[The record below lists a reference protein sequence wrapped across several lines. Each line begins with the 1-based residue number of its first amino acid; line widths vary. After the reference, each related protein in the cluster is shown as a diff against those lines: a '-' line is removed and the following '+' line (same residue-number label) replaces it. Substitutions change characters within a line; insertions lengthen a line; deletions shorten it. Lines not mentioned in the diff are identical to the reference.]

1 MKQEDISPEE
11 VMKQVNKIFKERGT
25 KALEMARKE
34 ILQEKIECKE
44 AKEALTYFMTEY
56 WHDLAR
62 PALLSL
68 VCEAVGGD
76 PDATTPI
83 AVPMI
88 LISGAIDIHDDI
100 IDQSKT
106 KRGKPTVYG
115 KFGKDVAL
123 LVGDALFFKGF
134 SLQQN
139 ALKKVPPQK
148 QTIIQDI
155 ILDAF
160 FQLGDAEASELSL
173 RRQLY
178 IKSEEYLRNVKK
190 KAADV
195 ETYARIGAVLGR
207 GSAGE
212 IDALGG
218 YGRILGM
225 MVILR
230 DDWTDMT
237 DLDEALQRIQN
248 ECLPLPIITSLENKK
263 TRSLMLA
270 ILQKKTKTKKD
281 VEKILEIAKK
291 TGQLKRLRGM
301 LEDMCEEACV
311 TVENIKR
318 NENYLRLI
326 LRSVI
331 SSLED

>member
-1 MKQEDISPEE
+1 MKKTEISPEE
-11 VMKQVNKIFKERGT
+11 AMKQIQKIFKKRGT

-34 ILQEKIECKE
+34 MLQAKIECKE
-44 AKEALTYFMTEY
+44 AREALTYFMTEY

-76 PDATTPI
+76 PNSTTPI

-106 KRGKPTVYG
+106 KMGRPTVYG
-115 KFGKDVAL
+115 KFGKDIAL

-134 SLQQN
+134 SLLQH
-139 ALKKVPPQK
+139 ALNKVSTSK
-148 QTIIQDI
+148 QAIIQDI

-160 FQLGDAEASELSL
+160 FQLGDAEASELPL
-173 RRQLY
+173 RGQLS
-178 IKSEEYLRNVKK
+178 ITSEEYLNIVRK

-195 ETYARIGAVLGR
+195 EAYTRISALLGC
-207 GSAGE
+207 GSSEE
-212 IDALGG
+212 IDALGR

-230 DDWTDMT
+230 DDWMDMT

-248 ECLPLPIITSLENKK
+248 ESLPLPIITSLENQK
-263 TRSLMLA
+263 TRPLMRA
-270 ILQKKTKTKKD
+270 ILQKNTKTKRDAK
-281 VEKILEIAKK
+281 KILEIARR
-291 TGQLKRLRGM
+291 TGQAEHLRRMLKDLYNEAHVTIENVKKNKEY
-301 LEDMCEEACV
+301 LNLLVKSIIPSIED
-311 TVENIKR
+311 
-318 NENYLRLI
+318 
-326 LRSVI
+326 
-331 SSLED
+331 

>member
-1 MKQEDISPEE
+1 MKQTEINPEE
-11 VMKQVNKIFKERGT
+11 AMKQIQKIFKKRGT
-25 KALEMARKE
+25 KALEIARKE
-34 ILQEKIECKE
+34 MLQEKIECKE
-44 AKEALTYFMTEY
+44 VRDALTYFMIKY

-76 PDATTPI
+76 PNSTMPI

-106 KRGKPTVYG
+106 KMGRPTVYG
-115 KFGKDVAL
+115 KFGKDIAL
-123 LVGDALFFKGF
+123 LIGDALFFKGF
-134 SLQQN
+134 SLLQT
-139 ALKKVPPQK
+139 ALKKVSTPK
-148 QTIIQDI
+148 QVIIQDI

-160 FQLGDAEASELSL
+160 FQLGDAEASELPLRGQLSL
-173 RRQLY
+173 T
-178 IKSEEYLRNVKK
+178 SEEYLNIVRK

-195 ETYARIGAVLGR
+195 EAYARISALLGC
-207 GSAGE
+207 GSAEE
-212 IDALGG
+212 IDALGR

-225 MVILR
+225 MVILL
-230 DDWTDMT
+230 DDWMDMN

-248 ECLPLPIITSLENKK
+248 ECLPLPIITSLENQK
-263 TRSLMLA
+263 TRSLMRA
-270 ILQKKTKTKKD
+270 ILQKNNKTKRDAKR
-281 VEKILEIAKK
+281 ILEIARR
-291 TGQLKRLRGM
+291 TGQAEHLRRM
-301 LEDMCEEACV
+301 LEHLYDEAHV
-311 TVENIKR
+311 AIQDIKK
-318 NENYLRLI
+318 NKEYLDLI